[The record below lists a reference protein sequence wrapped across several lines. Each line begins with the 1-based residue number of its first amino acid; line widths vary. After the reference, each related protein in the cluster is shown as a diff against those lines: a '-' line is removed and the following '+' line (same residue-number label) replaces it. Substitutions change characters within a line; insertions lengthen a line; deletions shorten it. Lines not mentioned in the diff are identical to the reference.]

1 MKWVSSFKYLPI
13 NYGMTLATLSD
24 RTQRVSFDNNLN
36 GDKVRILLSNK
47 YAEEPLKLKRITI
60 GVENKEGKVE
70 KAAEVT
76 LHGLPEIVLNGGE
89 EIYSDEVELTVKA
102 SDRLAVNIYLDQSQK
117 IQSLC
122 GYWAKDGAETRCN
135 IQGDE
140 TGETISKSA
149 SMEEIYGFVKDD
161 PSPLK
166 GEFFFGFSAVQVLT
180 DDHVKVIAAFG
191 DSITAMSFFT
201 NALQKRLYRK
211 YPGQVTLLNIG
222 IGGNRLV
229 HDATWIP
236 EAPAEGGLFGEAG
249 VRRFEKD
256 VFGTDKIDSIFCL
269 MGINDIMHP
278 VQFEGSEETV
288 SAEYLKKGYTYIAEK
303 AHAHGTRIYGATIMP
318 CGNKEYPE
326 KWVQIFERTRVDINE
341 WIRTQSPYDGYFD
354 FDAILRDDSMP
365 SYLRE
370 EAHIGDGLHPN
381 TTGGKMLAEC
391 MQLSVLTGIED

>member
-13 NYGMTLATLSD
+13 NYGMTLAILSD

-36 GDKVRILLSNK
+36 GNKVRILFSNK
-47 YAEEPLKLKRITI
+47 YAKESLKLKRVTI
-60 GVENKEGKVE
+60 GVENKEGKIE
-70 KAAEVT
+70 KSTEVT
-76 LHGLPEIVLNGGE
+76 LKGLSEIVLNRGE

-102 SDRLAVNIYLDQSQK
+102 SDRLAVSIYLDQSQK

-140 TGETISKSA
+140 TGRTISRRA
-149 SMEEIYGFVKDD
+149 SMEEIYRFVKED

-166 GEFFFGFSAVQVLT
+166 GEFFFGFSAVQVFT

-201 NALQKRLYRK
+201 NALQKRLYDK

-222 IGGNRLV
+222 IGGNRLL

-249 VRRFEKD
+249 VRRFERD
-256 VFGTDKIDSIFCL
+256 VFGTDKIDGIFCL

-278 VQFEGSEETV
+278 VQFEGAEEAV

-303 AHAHGTRIYGATIMP
+303 AHEHGSRIYGATIMP
-318 CGNKEYPE
+318 CGNREYPE
-326 KWVQIFERTRVDINE
+326 EWIQNFEKTRVAVNE
-341 WIRTQSPYDGYFD
+341 WIRTQSSYDGYFD

>member
-13 NYGMTLATLSD
+13 NYGMTLAVLAD

-36 GDKVRILLSNK
+36 GNKVRILFSNK
-47 YAEEPLKLKRITI
+47 YAKAPLKLKRVVIE
-60 GVENKEGKVE
+60 VENDKGEIE
-70 KAAEVT
+70 KTAEVT
-76 LHGLPEIVLNGGE
+76 LHGSSEIILQSGE
-89 EIYSDEVELTVKA
+89 EIYSDEAELTVKA
-102 SDRLAVNIYLDQSQK
+102 SDRLAVSIYLDQKQE

-122 GYWAKDGAETRCN
+122 GYWAKNGAEVRCN
-135 IQGDE
+135 VQGDN
-140 TGETISKSA
+140 TGKKISQSVF
-149 SMEEIYGFVKDD
+149 MEEIYGFVKED

-201 NALQKRLYRK
+201 NALQKRLYDK

-222 IGGNRLV
+222 IGGNRLL

-278 VQFEGSEETV
+278 VQFEGAEEAV
-288 SAEYLKKGYTYIAEK
+288 SAEYLKKGYAYIAK
-303 AHAHGTRIYGATIMP
+303 QAHEHGARIYGATIMP

-326 KWVQIFERTRVDINE
+326 KWVQVFEKTRIAVNE

-370 EAHIGDGLHPN
+370 EVHIGDGLHPN
-381 TTGGKMLAEC
+381 TAGGKMLAEC

>member
-13 NYGMTLATLSD
+13 NYGMTLAVLAD

-36 GDKVRILLSNK
+36 GNKVRILFSNK
-47 YAEEPLKLKRITI
+47 YAKAPLKLKRVVI
-60 GVENKEGKVE
+60 GVENDKGEIE
-70 KAAEVT
+70 RTAEVT
-76 LHGLPEIVLNGGE
+76 LHGLSEIILQSGE
-89 EIYSDEVELTVKA
+89 EIYSDEAELTVKA
-102 SDRLAVNIYLDQSQK
+102 SDRLAVSIYLDQKQE

-122 GYWAKDGAETRCN
+122 GYWAKNGAEVRCN
-135 IQGDE
+135 VQGDN
-140 TGETISKSA
+140 TGEKISQSV
-149 SMEEIYGFVKDD
+149 SMEEIYGFVKED

-201 NALQKRLYRK
+201 NALQKRLYDK

-222 IGGNRLV
+222 IGGNRLL

-236 EAPAEGGLFGEAG
+236 EAPAEGGLFGDAG

-278 VQFEGSEETV
+278 VQFEGAEEAV
-288 SAEYLKKGYTYIAEK
+288 SAEYLKKGYAYIAQK
-303 AHAHGTRIYGATIMP
+303 AHEHGARIYGATIMP

-326 KWVQIFERTRVDINE
+326 KWVQVFEKTRIAVNE

-354 FDAILRDDSMP
+354 FDAMLRDDSMP
-365 SYLRE
+365 SYLKE
-370 EAHIGDGLHPN
+370 EVHIGDGLHPN
-381 TTGGKMLAEC
+381 TMGGKMLAEC

>member
-13 NYGMTLATLSD
+13 NYGMTLATLSG

-36 GDKVRILLSNK
+36 GNKVRILFSNK
-47 YAEEPLKLKRITI
+47 YAKESLKLKRVTI
-60 GVENKEGKVE
+60 GVENKEGEIE

-76 LHGLPEIVLNGGE
+76 LKGLSKIVLNSGE

-102 SDRLAVNIYLDQSQK
+102 SDRLAVSIYLDQSQK

-122 GYWAKDGAETRCN
+122 GYWARDGAETRCD

-140 TGETISKSA
+140 TKGTISRRA
-149 SMEEIYGFVKDD
+149 SMEEIYRFVKEDT
-161 PSPLK
+161 SPLK
-166 GEFFFGFSAVQVLT
+166 GEFFFGFSAVQVFT

-201 NALQKRLYRK
+201 NALQKRLYDK

-222 IGGNRLV
+222 IGGNRLL

-278 VQFEGSEETV
+278 VQFEGAEEAV

-303 AHAHGTRIYGATIMP
+303 AHEHGSRIYGATIMP
-318 CGNKEYPE
+318 CGNKEYPKEWIQYFE
-326 KWVQIFERTRVDINE
+326 KTRVAVNE
-341 WIRTQSPYDGYFD
+341 WIRTQNPYDGYFD

-381 TTGGKMLAEC
+381 TMGGKMIAEC